1 MDLVSLLGFAA
12 ACLTTFGLVPQ
23 VVRTFK
29 TRDTR
34 GISFWM
40 YAMSSMGA
48 FLWVIYGVVLHAWPI
63 VMANS
68 LAFILLVI
76 VLVMKIRL
84 G

>member
-1 MDLVSLLGFAA
+1 MTYISLLGFAA
-12 ACLTTFGLVPQ
+12 AVFTTFALVPQ

-34 GISFWM
+34 GISLWM
-40 YAMSSMGA
+40 YVMSSMGA
-48 FLWVIYGVVLHAWPI
+48 FLWTIYGVVLDAWPI
-63 VMANS
+63 VIANS
-68 LAFILLVI
+68 IAFVLLVI